1 MFQMIG
7 FYMIGR
13 KLLET
18 IRLLKDLH
26 ETRIF
31 RFFFK
36 TPLDASF

>member
-31 RFFFK
+31 RVFFQN
-36 TPLDASF
+36 TSRC